1 MHTVPIISNFLTADK
16 TGLVCNLEALA
27 KKVITPTHKYKEI
40 RKLDIKTG
48 LSFNGLTELC
58 VASFSDDLEF
68 KSLKFYFHNKHFTR
82 NLTIWFDKELNFVKT
97 MFGCSKTGG
106 RIQEAEK
113 HRFGAILEEDL
124 LKVLMAIHTGQQDL
138 MEELL
143 PELHITGVYDFSSD
157 SFKQRVSLAN
167 MVLI

>member
-1 MHTVPIISNFLTADK
+1 MANAPVISNFLTANK
-16 TGLVCNLEALA
+16 TGLVDNLEVLA
-27 KKVITPTHKYKEI
+27 KEIITPAHKYKEI

-58 VASFSDDLEF
+58 VASFSDNLAF
-68 KSLKFYFHNKHFTR
+68 KSLKFYFHNKHFTK
-82 NLTIWFDKELNFVKT
+82 NLTIWFDKDLNFVKT

-106 RIQEAEK
+106 RIQEADK

-124 LKVLMAIHTGQQDL
+124 LKVLMAIHTGHKEV

-143 PELHITGVYDFSSD
+143 PELHIEGAYDFASE